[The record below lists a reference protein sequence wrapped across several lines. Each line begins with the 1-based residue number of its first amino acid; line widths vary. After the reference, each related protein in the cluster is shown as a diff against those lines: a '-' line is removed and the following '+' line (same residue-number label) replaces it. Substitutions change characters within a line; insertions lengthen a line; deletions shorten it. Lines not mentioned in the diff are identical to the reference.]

1 MRRWFTRAGAPVDT
15 RFVKRFDPE
24 HWTVDFP
31 RGAMASVVT
40 GATAH
45 QLSVEARFLRMGDLV
60 GLIWSSVDVGAHPA
74 QARATSKN
82 YSGCKLSF
90 RWQSTGLMA
99 LDVTNGPTL
108 TIEGRDALGAAKIW
122 LVRLWNYAVG
132 SGSDAVVSLDFDAM
146 DAGYALPSEAVR
158 VDARDIDRMFIS
170 LVAPDYVKDSTAL
183 RSSPAAGRVTV
194 SNMASDGS
202 GSVLKC
208 GDALS
213 PENGLGIATAY
224 DDMYN
229 VAPSRVVEG
238 LVRAGF
244 RGTINHY
251 VGMSHYPA
259 LGSDGKVDP
268 ALNMC
273 APAKEWHREL
283 ARCAKLHGYR
293 LIWSLSFELLDM
305 FCPDAWKQRDRTGNS
320 AATGYAPPS
329 TLVSPAS
336 SPGIAYFGRIA
347 AELVGLSVEQGLVPR
362 FQVGEPWWWV
372 DASGKI
378 YLYDPAAVAAFGGA
392 PVAIDDVGASL
403 SAGQKSLLDLA
414 GVKLAAATG
423 QVVAAAKAA
432 AAGTVSHVLAYLPG
446 LLDPARPEVR
456 RANLPVGW
464 AKPAFDVLQ
473 LEEYEWVT
481 GARSALR
488 ASARSA
494 VEARLGYARNEQ
506 HYLSG
511 FASSSAALGEWD
523 EIVAAAGEAR
533 ALGVA
538 EVMIWAWPQV
548 ARDGLV
554 LMDGEDE
561 VDAFVDLDF
570 PIAIGQQ
577 ASVSPGF
584 STNIVT
590 SAGGSEF
597 RNANWQQ
604 ARLRFDAGP
613 GVRGEAELGVLLDFF
628 RARRGPAVGF
638 RFRDPFDS
646 SSGVISAAVGASD
659 QLLGTGDGAT
669 TRFGLTKTYAGGE
682 ARRIT
687 RPVAGSVVVSV
698 AGVPKAT
705 GWSLLPLGIVQFDV
719 APVTGAAVT
728 AGFRFDV
735 PVRFAEDRIEVSR
748 ASFAA
753 GEAPSVPLIEIREG

>member
-15 RFVKRFDPE
+15 RFVKRFDPD

-40 GATAH
+40 GNAAH
-45 QLSVEARFLRMGDLV
+45 QLTVEVRFLRLGDLA
-60 GLIWSSVDVGAHPA
+60 GLIWDSADTYSHAA
-74 QARATSKN
+74 QARETKRD
-82 YSGCKLSF
+82 YSHCKLKF
-90 RWQSTGLMA
+90 RWQSSGVAA
-99 LDVTNGPTL
+99 LDVVNGPTL

-132 SGSDAVVSLDFDAM
+132 SGADAIVSLDFDAL
-146 DAGYALPSEAVR
+146 DAGYALPAEAVR
-158 VDARDIDRMFIS
+158 VDPRDIDRMFIS
-170 LVAPDYVKDSTAL
+170 LVAPDYVEGSTAL
-183 RSSPAAGRVTV
+183 RASPAAGRVTV
-194 SNMASDGS
+194 SQVTSDGS
-202 GSVLKC
+202 GSVLSC

-213 PENGLGIATAY
+213 PENGLGIATSY

-229 VAPSRVVEG
+229 LSPSRIVEG

-259 LGSDGKVDP
+259 LGSDGRVDG

-273 APAKEWHREL
+273 APAREWHREL
-283 ARCAKLHGYR
+283 ARCAKLHGFK

-305 FCPDAWKQRDRTGNS
+305 FCPEAWKQRDRSGNA
-320 AATGYAPPS
+320 AATGYVPPS
-329 TLVSPAS
+329 TLVSPANS
-336 SPGIAYFGRIA
+336 AAIAYLGRIA
-347 AELVGLSVEQGLVPR
+347 VELVALSVEQGLVPR

-372 DASGKI
+372 GGDGRI
-378 YLYDPAAVAAFGGA
+378 FLYDAAAVTAFGGA
-392 PVAIDDVGASL
+392 PVGIDDVGASL
-403 SAGQKSLLDLA
+403 SAAQKALLDLA
-414 GVKLAAATG
+414 GVRLAAATAS
-423 QVVAAAKAA
+423 VVAAAKAA

-464 AKPAFDVLQ
+464 ARPTFDVLQ
-473 LEEYEWVT
+473 IEEYEWVT
-481 GARSALR
+481 GGRSALR
-488 ASARSA
+488 AAARSA
-494 VEARLGYARNEQ
+494 IEARLGYPRGEQ
-506 HYLSG
+506 HYLAG
-511 FASSSAALGEWD
+511 FAASGSALGDWD
-523 EIVAAAGEAR
+523 AIVAAASGAR
-533 ALGVA
+533 DLGVG
-538 EVMIWAWPQV
+538 EVMLWAWPQV

-554 LMDGEDE
+554 LMGEEDE

-570 PIAIGQQ
+570 PIAIGQE
-577 ASVSPGF
+577 ASVAPGF

-590 SAGGSEF
+590 SAGGTEF

-613 GVRGEAELGVLLDFF
+613 GVRGEAELGTLIAFF

-646 SSGVISAAVGASD
+646 SSAGMADAPGATD
-659 QLLGTGDGAT
+659 QLLGTGDGAA
-669 TRFGLTKTYAGGE
+669 TRFPLVKTYAGGE

-687 RPVAGSVVVSV
+687 RPVAGSVVVAV
-698 AGVPKAT
+698 AGLPRAS
-705 GWSLLPLGIVQFDV
+705 GWSLLPLGVVQFDV
-719 APVTGAAVT
+719 ASAAGAQVT

-735 PVRFAEDRIEVSR
+735 PVRFAEDRLEVSR

>member
-24 HWTVDFP
+24 QWTVDFP

-45 QLSVEARFLRMGDLV
+45 QLSVEARFLRLGDLV

-74 QARATSKN
+74 QARATSKD

-320 AATGYAPPS
+320 AATGYVPPS

-378 YLYDPAAVAAFGGA
+378 YLYDTAAVAAFGGA

-432 AAGTVSHVLAYLPG
+432 APGTVSHVLAYLPG

-488 ASARSA
+488 ASARA
-494 VEARLGYARNEQ
+494 TVEARLGYARGEQ

-523 EIVAAAGEAR
+523 EIVAAAG
-533 ALGVA
+533 G
-538 EVMIWAWPQV
+538 
-548 ARDGLV
+548 
-554 LMDGEDE
+554 
-561 VDAFVDLDF
+561 
-570 PIAIGQQ
+570 
-577 ASVSPGF
+577 
-584 STNIVT
+584 
-590 SAGGSEF
+590 
-597 RNANWQQ
+597 
-604 ARLRFDAGP
+604 
-613 GVRGEAELGVLLDFF
+613 
-628 RARRGPAVGF
+628 ARRGRTWHAARFLPRQARAGGGLPVSRSVRFELGRDQRRGRGERSIAWHGRWGDDAVRAHQDLCRG
-638 RFRDPFDS
+638 RGAADHAAGR
-646 SSGVISAAVGASD
+646 GERGGGGRGSAQGDRLEPVAAGDRPVRRRA
-659 QLLGTGDGAT
+659 GDGRGGDRGIPFRRSGALC
-669 TRFGLTKTYAGGE
+669 RGPDRGQPGELCRGRGAERAVDRNPRGL
-682 ARRIT
+682 
-687 RPVAGSVVVSV
+687 
-698 AGVPKAT
+698 
-705 GWSLLPLGIVQFDV
+705 
-719 APVTGAAVT
+719 
-728 AGFRFDV
+728 
-735 PVRFAEDRIEVSR
+735 SR
-748 ASFAA
+748 
-753 GEAPSVPLIEIREG
+753 